1 MHKVL
6 VTGASGFIG
15 RALCSRLLAEGWR
28 VRGTVRSNNQFTR
41 LPDGVE
47 TIKID
52 SVGLETDWS
61 KALEGI
67 DIVIHLAARVHVMK
81 DSTADSPAEYRQ
93 VNVAG
98 TEGLARGAVT
108 KGVHRLVFMSSI
120 KVNGEGTGGKSRGH
134 PSEIEKKKAFHGVKR
149 SEVRGR
155 GGELKDVFSE
165 KDVPEPQDPY
175 AVSKWEAEQILNEI
189 AADTGLE
196 VAILRSPLVYG
207 PGVRAN
213 FLKLMKIVQRGIPLP
228 LGKVNNRRSLIYL
241 ENLAD
246 AIITCASHSKAK
258 GQTYLVSDGEDL
270 TTPDLI
276 RRIASA
282 LGRPARIFA
291 FPTFWLRLAARLL
304 GKGAAVDRLLGTL
317 TIDMSKI
324 QRELEW
330 TPPYKMN
337 HGLRETAKWYK
348 QTKGLLN

>member
-61 KALEGI
+61 GALEGI
-67 DIVIHLAARVHVMK
+67 DIVIHLSARVHVMK
-81 DSTADSPAEYRQ
+81 DSTADSLAEYRQ

-98 TEGLARGAVT
+98 TEGLARGAAT

-120 KVNGEGTGGKSRGH
+120 KVNGEGRPLPYTETDI
-134 PSEIEKKKAFHGVKR
+134 PSP
-149 SEVRGR
+149 S
-155 GGELKDVFSE
+155 
-165 KDVPEPQDPY
+165 DPY
-175 AVSKWEAEQILNEI
+175 SASKWEAEQILNEI

-213 FLKLMKIVQRGIPLP
+213 FLKLMKVVQRGIPLP

-246 AIITCASHSKAK
+246 AIITCANHSKAK

-282 LGRPARIFA
+282 LKRPARIFA

-330 TPPYKMN
+330 NPPYKMN